1 MRGGGREKEDE
12 RRRVRGGGWEEEDE
26 LREYI

>member
-1 MRGGGREKEDE
+1 MKGGGREKEDE